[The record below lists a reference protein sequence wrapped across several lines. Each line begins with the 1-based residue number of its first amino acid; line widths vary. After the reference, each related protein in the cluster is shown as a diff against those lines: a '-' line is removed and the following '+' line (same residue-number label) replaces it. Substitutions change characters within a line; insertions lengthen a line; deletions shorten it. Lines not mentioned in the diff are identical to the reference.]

1 MVKKLQ
7 VTIQDDEEDFVPKK
21 QHTKNNSKKITKRNK
36 DLKKNTAEIITE
48 KHVESDL
55 NEKVKTI
62 DHAKVTVHS

>member
-1 MVKKLQ
+1 MVKKPQ

-21 QHTKNNSKKITKRNK
+21 QHAKNITKKITKRNK

-48 KHVESDL
+48 KHIESDL

-62 DHAKVTVHS
+62 HHAKVTVHS